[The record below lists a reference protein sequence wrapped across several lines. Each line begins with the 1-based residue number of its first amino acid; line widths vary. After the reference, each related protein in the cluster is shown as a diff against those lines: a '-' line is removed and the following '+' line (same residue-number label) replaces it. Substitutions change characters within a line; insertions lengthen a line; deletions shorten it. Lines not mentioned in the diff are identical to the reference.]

1 MAGARGYQ
9 NYRGRTP
16 LWKKLL
22 AVVLVLVILA
32 AAVFLFLQ
40 KYLVY
45 DDRGQVRLDLP
56 WQQEETTPPSSGA
69 SSDEQGGETDLVIPE
84 PERTQGRAV
93 LLSGDS
99 SGWAQ
104 QVTQAK
110 AQGANAFAVTV
121 KDSEGSLHYLSQ
133 TGQSVDTLS
142 NDAQASDGAIRSL
155 LTEED
160 VYAVARVS
168 CFRDSLQARS
178 AVEEM
183 GLKNTGGYIFYDGN
197 NENWLDPAKE
207 AARTYL
213 CEIIQECADLGFDE
227 ILLTDVGYPTVGKLN
242 KVDDGGADRTATL
255 ATFLKEAAAAVPEGV
270 KLSVELPAET
280 ISGTDTETQGLTLTA
295 AAEYADA
302 VYAAVSPEE
311 AAALT
316 ETVKTAGCAF
326 VPELTASDDRTG
338 LEEWLLLS

>member
-1 MAGARGYQ
+1 MGGTKGYRS
-9 NYRGRTP
+9 YRGRTS
-16 LWKKLL
+16 KGKIAL
-22 AVVLVLVILA
+22 AVLLVLIILA
-32 AAVFLFLQ
+32 AVGFLWLQ
-40 KYLVY
+40 EYIVY
-45 DDRGQVRLDLP
+45 DRDGSFHLELP
-56 WQQEETTPPSSGA
+56 WKTETPPAEEEVPPEDVEITIQEPEKPKALAAFSASAAPLTQAGWKDAWLGA
-69 SSDEQGGETDLVIPE
+69 SVMSAP
-84 PERTQGRAV
+84 AY
-93 LLSGDS
+93 
-99 SGWAQ
+99 
-104 QVTQAK
+104 
-110 AQGANAFAVTV
+110 NAAAVTL
-121 KDSEGSLHYLSQ
+121 KDS
-133 TGQSVDTLS
+133 TGHIYFAATGAAAGTVSTAEDTAAAL
-142 NDAQASDGAIRSL
+142 AEV
-155 LTEED
+155 TESS
-160 VYAVARVS
+160 YHSIARMS
-168 CFRDSLQARS
+168 CFLDPIAAR
-178 AVEEM
+178 ADVEGM

-242 KVDDGGADRTATL
+242 KVDDGGADRAATL
-255 ATFLKEAAAAVPEGV
+255 VTFLKEAAAAVPEGV

-326 VPELTASDDRTG
+326 VPELTASDDRMG

>member
-69 SSDEQGGETDLVIPE
+69 SSDEKGGETDLVIQE
-84 PERTQGRAV
+84 PERTQVRAV

-121 KDSEGSLHYLSQ
+121 KDSDGSLHYLSQ

-213 CEIIQECADLGFDE
+213 CEIIRSGIQS
-227 ILLTDVGYPTVGKLN
+227 I
-242 KVDDGGADRTATL
+242 DGGQTEAARSLGLSQRQNLRFIILPQAVKNILPAIANEFVVIIKESAITYTIGVQDIMGAVNNIRG
-255 ATFLKEAAAAVPEGV
+255 ATFLIMEPLLVA
-270 KLSVELPAET
+270 
-280 ISGTDTETQGLTLTA
+280 TA
-295 AAEYADA
+295 LYFCLCFPSSKIIAYFERRM
-302 VYAAVSPEE
+302 SR
-311 AAALT
+311 
-316 ETVKTAGCAF
+316 G
-326 VPELTASDDRTG
+326 DRR
-338 LEEWLLLS
+338 

>member
-22 AVVLVLVILA
+22 AAVLVLVILA

-45 DDRGQVRLDLP
+45 DDTGKVRLDLP
-56 WQQEETTPPSSGA
+56 WQQEQTTPPSDGA
-69 SSDEQGGETDLVIPE
+69 SSDEEGGGTDLVIQE
-84 PERTQGRAV
+84 PERTQVRAV

-121 KDSEGSLHYLSQ
+121 KDSDGSLHYLSQ
-133 TGQSVDTLS
+133 AGQSADTLS
-142 NDAQASDGAIRSL
+142 SDAQASDEAIRSL
-155 LTEED
+155 LAEED

-168 CFRDSLQARS
+168 CFRDSLRARN

-242 KVDDGGADRTATL
+242 KVDDGGADRSAML
-255 ATFLKEAAAAVPEGV
+255 KAFLEEAAAAVPEGV

-280 ISGTDTETQGLTLTA
+280 ISGAEPADGGLTLTA

-316 ETVKTAGCAF
+316 ETVESAGCAF
-326 VPELTASDDRTG
+326 VPELTASDSRQG
-338 LEEWLLLS
+338 LEEWLVLS